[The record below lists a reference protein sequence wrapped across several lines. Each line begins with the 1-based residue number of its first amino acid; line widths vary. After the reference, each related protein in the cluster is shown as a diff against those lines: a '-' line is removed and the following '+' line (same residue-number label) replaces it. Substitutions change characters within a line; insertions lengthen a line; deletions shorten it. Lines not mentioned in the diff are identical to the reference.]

1 LRLHIPVVAVV
12 MLESGGKLCA
22 LCGECCLTGFSSG
35 GFVGGVNG
43 QLNKRVVLPRVLFRN
58 ELPFFVEGLY
68 GEKFVCGS

>member
-1 LRLHIPVVAVV
+1 
-12 MLESGGKLCA
+12 MCA

-43 QLNKRVVLPRVLFRN
+43 QLNKRVVRARVLFGN

-68 GEKFVCGS
+68 DEKFMWG